1 MKIGTALGVLSLKSQ
16 CILLLFFY
24 YEAITS
30 LVSDGWSVL
39 GKFLSDFNKF
49 NPSTSATAV

>member
-16 CILLLFFY
+16 CILLLIFY